1 MRTRNVRF
9 LEGLGMASSN
19 ERKATAYVLEGLGY
33 GGLKLRVRD
42 IPAPPPGHVLVRM
55 RAASLNFRDL
65 KIIKGTYGRPPKL
78 PLVPLSDGAGDV
90 IEVGNGV
97 GKFRPGSRIVPV
109 YMQGWYTGPQT
120 SDRIGW
126 FSRGGDIDGTAIEY
140 LVCHENDVVRIPDSM
155 TYEHAA
161 CLPCAAV
168 TAWHALVSVGRLQG
182 GQNVL
187 VLGSGGV
194 SVFALQ
200 FARMHGAEVLATTR
214 QESKVASLQQL
225 GATQVINTG
234 IFPDW
239 ETEVLRLTN
248 GRGVDHVVEVGGEG
262 TIGRSIRAVR
272 PGGYIHVI
280 GNLTGAF
287 PSERTI
293 AKGLTINSI
302 TVGSREMLAEVIR
315 AFDKHRKAPL
325 IDRTFQFSDLLDAF
339 VYLEKGEH
347 VGKVVVTF

>member
-248 GRGVDHVVEVGGEG
+248 GRGVD
-262 TIGRSIRAVR
+262 
-272 PGGYIHVI
+272 P
-280 GNLTGAF
+280 GAF